1 MAFKLIAQDI
11 VTLRQAYRERE
22 REYTILRSGKAWS
35 GAVLYGGILLEIA
48 LKSAICKN
56 LKVTHLPRVFQV
68 HDLDFL
74 LYCSGLRDTF
84 QNTPELKRNFDVVLT
99 RWSMEL
105 RYEGSVVTEKKS
117 EEIHNALFDSSNGV
131 LTYLTSL
138 GGK

>member
-48 LKSAICKN
+48 LKIAICKN